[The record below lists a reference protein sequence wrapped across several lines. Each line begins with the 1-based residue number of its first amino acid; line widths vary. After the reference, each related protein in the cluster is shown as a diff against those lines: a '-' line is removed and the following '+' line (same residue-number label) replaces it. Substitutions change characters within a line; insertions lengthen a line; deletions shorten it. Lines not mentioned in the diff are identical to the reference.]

1 MNTKHEGYTKNH
13 KSSCVLPQP
22 DRQSLLMECCVGE
35 CTLVDR
41 ICEFQSH
48 TVVFQRSFYICVPR
62 PYLKIDIARKDW
74 NRNNGRIFQ
83 INSLFYNANRD
94 RDLSNRIDLRTA
106 NSIRFPYD
114 GRQEKLAMIGNVERW
129 GVLKVQTMN
138 LWSMVAWSANKF
150 DCEILNIL
158 QTMKFSHVKCVINEY
173 RMHERK

>member
-1 MNTKHEGYTKNH
+1 MINEMNTKHEGYTKNH

-35 CTLVDR
+35 CTFLDR

-114 GRQEKLAMIGNVERW
+114 GRQEKLAMIGNVER
-129 GVLKVQTMN
+129 
-138 LWSMVAWSANKF
+138 
-150 DCEILNIL
+150 
-158 QTMKFSHVKCVINEY
+158 
-173 RMHERK
+173 